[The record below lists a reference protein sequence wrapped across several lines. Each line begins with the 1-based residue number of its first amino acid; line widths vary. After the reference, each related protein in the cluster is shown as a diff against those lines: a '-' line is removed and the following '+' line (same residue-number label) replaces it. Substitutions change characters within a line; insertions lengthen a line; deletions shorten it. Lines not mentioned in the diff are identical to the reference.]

1 MWTRA
6 GAPRDHGR
14 VTEPTSRLESSVS
27 ALVALSAV
35 ALLVWRARA
44 FFPGAEGLIGADY
57 RWIDVVRSNA
67 FADFAN
73 ALTRHYAARF
83 AKRRFA

>member
-1 MWTRA
+1 MR
-6 GAPRDHGR
+6 PK
-14 VTEPTSRLESSVS
+14 SIRLEQSRV
-27 ALVALSAV
+27 
-35 ALLVWRARA
+35 
-44 FFPGAEGLIGADY
+44 IGADY